1 MYSPHIVR
9 YCHCLLFIFVPH
21 WPAHREARSDSPQQ
35 RSPVSCSFTL
45 TQDGDPGRDLAVSS
59 EREREVG
66 AAPCQCGPSVTEK
79 RSSSRHQHSAVCQ
92 NCRTENR
99 AEDTGIFTPA
109 LASSSR
115 LRQES
120 QPEDSDRSQCR
131 DQSKHK
137 HQRHRSQSLPGEFTQ
152 VAVRLLESYIH
163 ILKLSVLW
171 KTPRCSSY

>member
-59 EREREVG
+59 ESEREVG
-66 AAPCQCGPSVTEK
+66 AAPCQCGASVTEK

-92 NCRTENR
+92 NCRNENR

-115 LRQES
+115 LRQGVTARGQWSEPVPRLVQTQTS
-120 QPEDSDRSQCR
+120 ETPEPEPSRGIYSGSCKA
-131 DQSKHK
+131 SSNHI
-137 HQRHRSQSLPGEFTQ
+137 
-152 VAVRLLESYIH
+152 YIY
-163 ILKLSVLW
+163 LSFPFF
-171 KTPRCSSY
+171 K